1 MNSRATG
8 FGGRGAASRRRL
20 RRLHTAGALVMLLA
34 VAGCSSLSSW
44 IPTIPVPSFD
54 WLWGGSKKI
63 GPLPEFKASVTPR
76 TLWQLNV
83 GRAAPGLAPAVTA
96 TGIYAAASDG
106 TIVLAN
112 RDTGASASRINA
124 ETKLSAGVGADA
136 TMLAVG
142 NSKGDVF
149 AFDTSG
155 KALWQARV
163 SSEVLSPPIV
173 GEGLVGVW
181 SGDGRLYALAAAD
194 GKTKWVYQRNN
205 PPLIVRNTAGGI
217 VNRGGLFTGTAGGK
231 LVAIDLGTG
240 NVAWEGN
247 VATPKGA
254 TELERIA
261 DITSLPVVDERQICA
276 VAFQGRIAC
285 FDLLRGTLNWTRDVS
300 SLGGIA
306 ADNRYLYVTDD
317 KGAVHALDKT
327 TGSSIWKQDKLALRQ
342 PSGPQLVGD
351 FVGVVD
357 IEGYLHVIDRSDGS
371 LVGRLATDGSAATA
385 QPAASGANVVWQSIS
400 GTVYA
405 VSAK

>member
-1 MNSRATG
+1 
-8 FGGRGAASRRRL
+8 
-20 RRLHTAGALVMLLA
+20 
-34 VAGCSSLSSW
+34 
-44 IPTIPVPSFD
+44 
-54 WLWGGSKKI
+54 
-63 GPLPEFKASVTPR
+63 
-76 TLWQLNV
+76 
-83 GRAAPGLAPAVTA
+83 
-96 TGIYAAASDG
+96 
-106 TIVLAN
+106 
-112 RDTGASASRINA
+112 
-124 ETKLSAGVGADA
+124 
-136 TMLAVG
+136 MLAVG
-142 NSKGDVF
+142 TAKGEVF
-149 AFDTSG
+149 AFDTGG

-351 FVGVVD
+351 FVAVVD
-357 IEGYLHVIDRSDGS
+357 VEGYLHVIDRNDGS

-385 QPAASGANVVWQSIS
+385 QPAASGANVVWQSMH

>member
-1 MNSRATG
+1 MSPRSTG
-8 FGGRGAASRRRL
+8 SGGRGPASGRCRRQVRAA
-20 RRLHTAGALVMLLA
+20 AALAALLA

-76 TLWQLNV
+76 TLWQSNV

-96 TGIYAAASDG
+96 TAVYAAASDG
-106 TIVLAN
+106 TIERAN
-112 RDTGASASRINA
+112 PDTGQSAWRINA
-124 ETKLSAGVGADA
+124 GTKLSGGAGADA

-142 NSKGDVF
+142 TAKGEVF
-149 AFDTSG
+149 AFDTGG

-240 NVAWEGN
+240 NVGWEGN

-261 DITSLPVVDERQICA
+261 DITSLPVIDERQICA

-285 FDLLRGTLNWTRDVS
+285 FDVLRGTLNWTRDVS

-351 FVGVVD
+351 FVAVVD
-357 IEGYLHVIDRSDGS
+357 IEGYLHVIDRNDGS

-385 QPAASGANVVWQSIS
+385 QPAASGANVVWQSMR

>member
-1 MNSRATG
+1 VRAT
-8 FGGRGAASRRRL
+8 AAL
-20 RRLHTAGALVMLLA
+20 AALLA
-34 VAGCSSLSSW
+34 VAGCSTLSSW

-54 WLWGGSKKI
+54 WLWGGTKKI
-63 GPLPEFKASVTPR
+63 GPLPDFKASVTPR
-76 TLWQLNV
+76 SLWQINV
-83 GRAAPGLAPAVTA
+83 GRAAPGLAPAVTGTA
-96 TGIYAAASDG
+96 VYAAAADG
-106 TIVLAN
+106 TIVRAN
-112 RDTGASASRINA
+112 PDTGASAWRVNA
-124 ETKLSAGVGADA
+124 GAKLSAGVGADA

-142 NSKGDVF
+142 TAKGEVF
-149 AFDTSG
+149 AFDADG

-163 SSEVLSPPIV
+163 SSELMSPPIV
-173 GEGLVGVW
+173 GQGLVGVW

-194 GKTKWVYQRNN
+194 GKTKWVYQRSN

-261 DITSLPVVDERQICA
+261 DITSLPVIDGRQICA

-285 FDLLRGTLNWTRDVS
+285 FDVLRGALGWTRDVS

-306 ADNRYLYVTDD
+306 ADDRYLYVTDD
-317 KGAVHALDKT
+317 KGAVHALDKS
-327 TGSSIWKQDKLALRQ
+327 TGSSIWKQDKLAMRQ
-342 PSGPQLVGD
+342 PSGPQVLGD
-351 FVGVVD
+351 YVAVVD
-357 IEGYLHVIDRSDGS
+357 VEGYLHVIDRTDGS

-385 QPAASGANVVWQSIS
+385 QPAASGTNVVWQSVN
-400 GTVYA
+400 GTLYA